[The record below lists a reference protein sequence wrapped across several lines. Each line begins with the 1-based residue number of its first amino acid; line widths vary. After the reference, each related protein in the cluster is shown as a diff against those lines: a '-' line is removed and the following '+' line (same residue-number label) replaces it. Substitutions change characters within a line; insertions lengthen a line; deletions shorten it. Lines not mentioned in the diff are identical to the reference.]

1 MSIRIIAG
9 EFKNR
14 ELYELK
20 NPEGNVRP
28 ILARVRKSLFD
39 ILTPRLADSKFL
51 DLYSGTGAVGIE
63 AVSRGV
69 QYSVFVDLQL
79 VSIDVLKKNI
89 EKLGIAGKSFV
100 FQADITGGLQWVSSK
115 ISDKFDII
123 FMGPPY
129 KEKLVNATLQAIS
142 QSGILADSGIIIAQ
156 HHAKEEA
163 DTELYNMYRQKK
175 YGDTILSFY
184 NKKKEL
190 VK

>member
-20 NPEGNVRP
+20 NPEGTVRP